1 MPDMSTYRNRSF
13 IAWCRRYI
21 SFSLIAIAGLLSY
34 ILFFTDN
41 SVPDTYVYDREI
53 EQKKNAIKAA
63 NDTLRYYQ
71 DLNRR
76 LTTDAGTM
84 EQVAREQYH
93 MQRQGEDVYI
103 IK

>member
-1 MPDMSTYRNRSF
+1 MSTYRNRSF

-71 DLNRR
+71 DLNR
-76 LTTDAGTM
+76 GTM